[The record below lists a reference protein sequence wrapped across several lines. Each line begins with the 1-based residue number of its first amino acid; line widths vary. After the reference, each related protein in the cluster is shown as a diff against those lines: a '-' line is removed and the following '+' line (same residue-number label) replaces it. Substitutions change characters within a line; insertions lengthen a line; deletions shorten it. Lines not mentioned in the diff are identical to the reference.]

1 MLESRSYRQ
10 TSILPGYNWGMR
22 KIQWLALILIVFLG
36 GLGLGVTAWLRS
48 PRLLEV
54 APAPDSTSVAPF
66 TPVRVTFS
74 RPIKNSSISN
84 RITIQP
90 TRQGAYAWEG
100 NMLIFTPS
108 QPWPSGGTVTVQ
120 VSAGVQS
127 SQWISLPMLEG
138 KTWSFITSQTLL
150 AYLWPA
156 SGSADLYTLDP
167 VTGDVQRL
175 TNTQN
180 ILDYTASSDG
190 HWLVYSVGIPGGT
203 AIWRQKRLEVG
214 QADETMPAPETL
226 LECPGALCRSP
237 KISPDGKWL
246 AYERTPIATP
256 EAPGSTSVWLFNLSD
271 QTTQPVSQPDHTTLR
286 PAWSTLGWLSF
297 FENERQG
304 FVVQDIAGKEIG
316 FLPNRTGETGSWHP
330 DGSTFAAKEIVLETF
345 SSAETLTNS
354 HLMIYDL
361 THQNSRGEARSSDL
375 TQAADLEDA
384 APAYTPDGEWLA
396 IARRYLDNV
405 RKTPGRQLWLLKAD
419 GSEARQLTRA
429 GDYNHHDFA
438 WSLDGKRLA
447 FVRFNQM
454 VLTEPAELWLVDA
467 DGSNPIELVKGGTAP
482 QWLP

>member
-1 MLESRSYRQ
+1 
-10 TSILPGYNWGMR
+10 MR
-22 KIQWLALILIVFLG
+22 KIYWLALTLIVILG
-36 GLGLGVTAWLRS
+36 GLGLGVAAWVRAL
-48 PRLLEV
+48 RLLEV
-54 APAPDSTSVAPF
+54 LPAPDSTSIAPY
-66 TPVRVTFS
+66 TPLRLTFS
-74 RPIKNSSISN
+74 RPIKTSSISN

-90 TRQGAYAWEG
+90 ARQGAYVWDG
-100 NMLIFTPS
+100 NTLIFTPS
-108 QPWPSGGTVTVQ
+108 QPWPSGAAITVK

-156 SGSADLYTLDP
+156 SGVADLYTLDP

-175 TNTQN
+175 TSTQN
-180 ILDYTASSDG
+180 ILDYAASPDG
-190 HWLVYSVGIPGGT
+190 YWLFYSVETPTGT
-203 AIWRQKRLEVG
+203 AIWRQTRKEAG
-214 QADETMPAPETL
+214 QTTEILPTPETI

-237 KISPDGKWL
+237 SISPDGKWL
-246 AYERTPIATP
+246 AYERTPIT
-256 EAPGSTSVWLFNLSD
+256 EQETPGSTSVWLFNLSD
-271 QTTQPVSQPDHTTLR
+271 QTTQPVSQTDHTTLR

-297 FENERQG
+297 FENKRHG
-304 FVVQDIAGKEIG
+304 FVVQDISGKEIG
-316 FLPNRTGETGSWHP
+316 FIPNRTGEPGSWHP

-361 THQNSRGEARSSDL
+361 THQNSLGEARTADL

-384 APAYTPDGEWLA
+384 APVYSPDGEWLA
-396 IARRYLDNV
+396 IARRYLDNA
-405 RKTPGRQLWLLKAD
+405 RKTPGRQLWLMKAD
-419 GSEARQLTRA
+419 GSEARQLTQA

-454 VLTEPAELWLVDA
+454 ILTEPAELWLVDA